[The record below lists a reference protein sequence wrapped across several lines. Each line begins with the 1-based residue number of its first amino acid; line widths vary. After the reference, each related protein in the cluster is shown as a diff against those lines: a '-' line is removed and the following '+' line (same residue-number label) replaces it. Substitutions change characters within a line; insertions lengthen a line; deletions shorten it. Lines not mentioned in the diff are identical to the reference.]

1 MPMSAPSFI
10 PNKEVTMQEIKNTT
24 TEKMQKSFESLLHNY
39 SKVRTGRA
47 SASILDDVRINYYG
61 QPTPVKQLCN
71 ISIPEPRTIIVQ
83 PWDKT
88 TLADIEK
95 AILGANIGITPE
107 NDGNVIR
114 LPFQPLTEEKRKDIV
129 RELKKI
135 AEEARVAIRNIRRDS
150 NDQAK
155 KMKKDSEI
163 SEDDEKKLLKEIQDI
178 TDEWIGKIDEVEKSK
193 EKEIMEV

>member
-1 MPMSAPSFI
+1 
-10 PNKEVTMQEIKNTT
+10 MQTLKDNTR
-24 TEKMQKSFESLLHNY
+24 EKMQKSFDSLLHQF

-47 SASILDDVRINYYG
+47 SASILDDIRINYYG
-61 QPTPVKQLCN
+61 EPTPVKQLCN
-71 ISIPEPRTIIVQ
+71 ISIPEPRTIVVQ

-114 LPFQPLTEEKRKDIV
+114 LPFQPLTEDKRKDIV
-129 RELKKI
+129 KNLKKL
-135 AEEARVAIRNIRRDS
+135 AEDARVAIRNIRREA
-150 NDQAK
+150 NDAAK
-155 KMKKDSEI
+155 KMKKDGDI
-163 SEDDEKKLLKEIQDI
+163 SEDEEKKLLKEVQDV
-178 TDEWIGKIDEVEKSK
+178 TDEWTAKIDEVEKSK

>member
-1 MPMSAPSFI
+1 
-10 PNKEVTMQEIKNTT
+10 MQNLKDSTK
-24 TEKMQKSFESLLHNY
+24 EKMQKSFDSLLHQY

-47 SASILDDVRINYYG
+47 SASILDDIRINYYG

-88 TLADIEK
+88 TLAEIEK

-114 LPFQPLTEEKRKDIV
+114 LPFQPLTEDKRKDIV
-129 RELKKI
+129 KNLKKL
-135 AEEARVAIRNIRRDS
+135 AEDTRVAIRNIRRDA
-150 NDQAK
+150 NEAGK

-163 SEDDEKKLLKEIQDI
+163 SEDDEKKLLKEVQDI
-178 TDEWIGKIDEVEKSK
+178 TDEWIKKIDDVEKAK

>member
-1 MPMSAPSFI
+1 MENLKTNA
-10 PNKEVTMQEIKNTT
+10 K
-24 TEKMQKSFESLLHNY
+24 EKMQKSFDALLHQF

-71 ISIPEPRTIIVQ
+71 ISIPEARTIIVQ

-95 AILGANIGITPE
+95 AILAANIGITPD

-114 LPFQPLTEEKRKDIV
+114 LPFQPLTEDKRKDIV
-129 RELKKI
+129 KNIKKI
-135 AEEARVAIRNIRRDS
+135 SEEARINIRNLRRDA
-150 NDQAK
+150 NEAGK

-163 SEDDEKKLLKEIQDI
+163 GEDEEKKLLKEVQDI
-178 TDEWIGKIDEVEKSK
+178 TDEWIKKIDEAEKAK

>member
-1 MPMSAPSFI
+1 ME
-10 PNKEVTMQEIKNTT
+10 NLKTT
-24 TEKMQKSFESLLHNY
+24 AKEKMQKSFDALLHQF

-61 QPTPVKQLCN
+61 QPTPVKQMCN
-71 ISIPEPRTIIVQ
+71 ISIPEARTIIVQ

-95 AILGANIGITPE
+95 AILAANIGITPD

-114 LPFQPLTEEKRKDIV
+114 LPFQPLTEDKRKEIV
-129 RELKKI
+129 KNIKKI
-135 AEEARVAIRNIRRDS
+135 SEDARVSIRNIRRDI
-150 NDQAK
+150 NEAGK
-155 KMKKDSEI
+155 KMKKDGEI
-163 SEDDEKKLLKEIQDI
+163 SEDEEKKLLKEIQDI
-178 TDEWIGKIDEVEKSK
+178 TDEAIKKIDEAEKAK

>member
-1 MPMSAPSFI
+1 
-10 PNKEVTMQEIKNTT
+10 
-24 TEKMQKSFESLLHNY
+24 MQKSYDSLLHQY
-39 SKVRTGRA
+39 SKIRTGRA

-71 ISIPEPRTIIVQ
+71 ISIPEARTIIVQ

-88 TLADIEK
+88 TLGDIEK
-95 AILGANIGITPE
+95 AILAANIGITPE

-129 RELKKI
+129 KNIKKI
-135 AEEARVAIRNIRRDS
+135 GEDARVAIRNLRRDA
-150 NDQAK
+150 NEAGK
-155 KMKKDSEI
+155 KMKKDSVI
-163 SEDDEKKLLKEIQDI
+163 SEDEEKKLLKELQDI
-178 TDEWIGKIDEVEKSK
+178 TDEWIKKIEESEKAK

>member
-1 MPMSAPSFI
+1 MEELKTLS
-10 PNKEVTMQEIKNTT
+10 KD
-24 TEKMQKSFESLLHNY
+24 KMQKSFDALLHQY

-47 SASILDDVRINYYG
+47 SASILDDIRINYYG

-71 ISIPEPRTIIVQ
+71 ISIPEPRTIIIQ

-95 AILGANIGITPE
+95 AILAANLGITPE

-129 RELKKI
+129 KGLKKL
-135 AEEARVAIRNIRRDS
+135 AEDTRVAIRNLRRDA
-150 NDQAK
+150 NEHAK
-155 KMKKDSEI
+155 KKEKDGEI
-163 SEDDEKKLLKEIQDI
+163 SEDEEKKLHKEIQDL
-178 TDEWIGKIDEVEKSK
+178 TDDWIKKIDEVEKAK
-193 EKEIMEV
+193 EKEILEV

>member
-1 MPMSAPSFI
+1 
-10 PNKEVTMQEIKNTT
+10 MQELKNNTAD
-24 TEKMQKSFESLLHNY
+24 KMQKSFDSLLHQY

-71 ISIPEPRTIIVQ
+71 ISIPEPRTIVVQ

-114 LPFQPLTEEKRKDIV
+114 LPFQPLTEDKRKEIV
-129 RELKKI
+129 KNLKKL
-135 AEEARVAIRNIRRDS
+135 AEDTRVAIRNIRRDA

-163 SEDDEKKLLKEIQDI
+163 SEDDEKKLLKDVQDI
-178 TDEWIGKIDEVEKSK
+178 TDDWVKKIDEVEKNK

>member
-1 MPMSAPSFI
+1 
-10 PNKEVTMQEIKNTT
+10 MQELKDTT
-24 TEKMQKSFESLLHNY
+24 TEKMQKSFDSLLHQY

-47 SASILDDVRINYYG
+47 SASILDDIRINYYG
-61 QPTPVKQLCN
+61 EPTPVKQLCN
-71 ISIPEPRTIIVQ
+71 ISIPEPRTIVVQ

-114 LPFQPLTEEKRKDIV
+114 LPFQPLTEDKRKDIV
-129 RELKKI
+129 KNLKKLG
-135 AEEARVAIRNIRRDS
+135 EDARVAIRNIRRDANES
-150 NDQAK
+150 AK

-163 SEDDEKKLLKEIQDI
+163 SEDDEKKLLKEVQDI
-178 TDEWIGKIDEVEKSK
+178 TDEWIKKIDEVEKAK
-193 EKEIMEV
+193 EKEILEV

>member
-1 MPMSAPSFI
+1 MMENI
-10 PNKEVTMQEIKNTT
+10 KETT
-24 TEKMQKSFESLLHNY
+24 KEKMQKSFEAMLHQY
-39 SKVRTGRA
+39 SKIRTGRA
-47 SASILDDVRINYYG
+47 SASILDDIKINYYG

-71 ISIPEPRTIIVQ
+71 ISIPEARMIVVQ

-95 AILGANIGITPE
+95 AILAANIGITPE

-129 RELKKI
+129 KNIKKI
-135 AEEARVAIRNIRRDS
+135 SEDTRVAIRNIRRDA
-150 NDQAK
+150 NDIVK
-155 KMKKDSEI
+155 KEKKDSEI
-163 SEDDEKKLLKEIQDI
+163 SEDEEKKQLKELQDL
-178 TDEWIGKIDEVEKSK
+178 TDEWIKKIDEAEKAK